1 MLRDEDAGIPT
12 VTVPMISLDRW
23 ASEAGVNPREVGFI
37 KVDAQGFEPHILKG
51 AQSFLSVSDVVWQ
64 LEVHVPLMA
73 AGGTKVE
80 DFRAQIERQFKAFL
94 NLRDMG
100 SGLRPV
106 NEIGR
111 LLAGLSTSPSYT
123 DIVAITKGDVG

>member
-1 MLRDEDAGIPT
+1 VLRDEDAGIPT

-73 AGGTKVE
+73 AGGTKAE